1 MQMWKL
7 ATPKSA
13 GWARSLETWEEPSYS
28 SSSVGMSYATAP
40 FLMVSA
46 PAEMFF
52 LLPLIQILFIL
63 QGTQI

>member
-28 SSSVGMSYATAP
+28 SSSVGMSY
-40 FLMVSA
+40 LLLLRCS
-46 PAEMFF
+46 FF
-52 LLPLIQILFIL
+52 FH
-63 QGTQI
+63 

>member
-1 MQMWKL
+1 MQMWEL

-13 GWARSLETWEEPSYS
+13 GWARSLETWEGPSYS
-28 SSSVGMSYATAP
+28 SSSVSMSYATVP

-46 PAEMFF
+46 PAGMFL